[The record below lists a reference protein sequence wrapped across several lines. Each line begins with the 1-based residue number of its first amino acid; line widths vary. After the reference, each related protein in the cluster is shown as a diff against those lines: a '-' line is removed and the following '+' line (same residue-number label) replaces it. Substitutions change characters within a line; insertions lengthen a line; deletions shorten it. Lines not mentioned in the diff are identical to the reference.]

1 MSEQLALL
9 SSSTVGLL
17 EGSTSQDEEIA
28 NQGPGLDDGDNQL
41 EEQASQSPQ
50 PIGESELSS
59 PESSVVET
67 ENIPGVIYCQFLPF
81 T

>member
-1 MSEQLALL
+1 M
-9 SSSTVGLL
+9 GLL
-17 EGSTSQDEEIA
+17 EGSTSQDEEMA
-28 NQGPGLDDGDNQL
+28 NQGPGPGLDDGDNQL

>member
-1 MSEQLALL
+1 M
-9 SSSTVGLL
+9 GLL
-17 EGSTSQDEEIA
+17 EGSTSQDEIA
-28 NQGPGLDDGDNQL
+28 NQGPGLDGGDPGLDDGDNQL

-59 PESSVVET
+59 PESSIVET
-67 ENIPGVIYCQFLPF
+67 ENIPGVIHSQFLPF

>member
-1 MSEQLALL
+1 M
-9 SSSTVGLL
+9 GLL
-17 EGSTSQDEEIA
+17 EGSTSQEEMA

-67 ENIPGVIYCQFLPF
+67 ENIPGVIHCKFLPF
-81 T
+81 S

>member
-1 MSEQLALL
+1 M
-9 SSSTVGLL
+9 GLL

-28 NQGPGLDDGDNQL
+28 NQDPGLDDGDNQL

>member
-1 MSEQLALL
+1 M
-9 SSSTVGLL
+9 GLL

-67 ENIPGVIYCQFLPF
+67 ENIPGVIYFQFLPF